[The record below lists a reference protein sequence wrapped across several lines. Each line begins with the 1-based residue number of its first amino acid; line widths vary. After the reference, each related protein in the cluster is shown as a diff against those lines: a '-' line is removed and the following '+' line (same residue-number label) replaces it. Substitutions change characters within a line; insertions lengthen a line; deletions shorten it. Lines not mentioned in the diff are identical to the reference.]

1 MRVENKLSTD
11 FKIVK
16 GRKKL
21 YDFAPFRFPEVDR
34 HVERSLLTEQE
45 KKYPQGLG
53 DIVPAQ
59 SSVSLSAILSF
70 HPSVSFLFSLM
81 LRQGQMWN
89 NERHRDVEK

>member
-1 MRVENKLSTD
+1 ME
-11 FKIVK
+11 

-21 YDFAPFRFPEVDR
+21 HDCAPIRFPEVDR
-34 HVERSLLTEQE
+34 HVVERSLLTEEE
-45 KKYPQGLG
+45 KEYPQGLG
-53 DIVPAQ
+53 DIVLAQ

-89 NERHRDVEK
+89 NERHQDVEK